1 MSHPQNNADATCPA
15 YDFQAITPSD
25 TAVIR
30 QTRGIYVGIG
40 GDIKVQGL
48 SGRSVTF
55 VNVPG
60 GTILPV
66 QAEMVYSTGTVATD
80 LIALF

>member
-1 MSHPQNNADATCPA
+1 MAIPKSNADATCPTF
-15 YDFQAITPSD
+15 DFEAITLSD

-40 GDIKVQGL
+40 GDIKARSLTGGL
-48 SGRSVTF
+48 VTF

-66 QAEMVYSTGTVATD
+66 QVDMVYSTGTVATD
-80 LIALF
+80 LIALY